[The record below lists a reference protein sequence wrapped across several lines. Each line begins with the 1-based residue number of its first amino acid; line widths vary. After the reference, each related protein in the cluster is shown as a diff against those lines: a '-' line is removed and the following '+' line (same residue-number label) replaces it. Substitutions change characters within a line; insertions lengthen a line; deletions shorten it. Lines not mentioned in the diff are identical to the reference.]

1 MLGIDSHQRLSPL
14 DASFLEVE
22 TPTAHMHVGWVALF
36 SPPDDGERP
45 TFARMRQ
52 FIEAR
57 LPRVP
62 RYRQKLAFVPFGI
75 HDPVWVDDPEFEIR
89 RHVLHSNERD
99 IDHLLEL
106 VLSTPLDRDH
116 PLWEIWIADQLE
128 DGRIG
133 LVGKVHH
140 CMVDGIAAVDLASLF
155 LDTSPAAAPEATK
168 AWRPASTPG
177 RAALLAQAVR
187 DRVGEEFDLVRLPA
201 RLARSPRRLGELV
214 ADTRKAAR
222 ALGHSVSN
230 GAPPSV
236 LNESISPL
244 RRLGK
249 VKRPVADL
257 LEIKKRHGMTLNDVV
272 LAVSAG
278 GVRRFLQQH
287 GEAPIAL
294 KAMVPVNVRGDGA
307 ASDLGNEISFV
318 FIELPCDEPDPLRR
332 LEDVH
337 AVMSDRK
344 ASGEPRGSQA
354 VLHALGYAPHALQ
367 HAVTHSVAGAS
378 AFNLVVS
385 NVAGP
390 RQPVYMLGWPMEE
403 AYPVVP
409 LADRHAVAIGF
420 TTVADRAYFGIYVD
434 RKSVPDV
441 ELLAA
446 DIQNAIDELMG
457 DSRTSPSETYSRTV

>member
-1 MLGIDSHQRLSPL
+1 
-14 DASFLEVE
+14 
-22 TPTAHMHVGWVALF
+22 
-36 SPPDDGERP
+36 
-45 TFARMRQ
+45 
-52 FIEAR
+52 
-57 LPRVP
+57 
-62 RYRQKLAFVPFGI
+62 
-75 HDPVWVDDPEFEIR
+75 
-89 RHVLHSNERD
+89 
-99 IDHLLEL
+99 
-106 VLSTPLDRDH
+106 
-116 PLWEIWIADQLE
+116 
-128 DGRIG
+128 
-133 LVGKVHH
+133 
-140 CMVDGIAAVDLASLF
+140 
-155 LDTSPAAAPEATK
+155 
-168 AWRPASTPG
+168 
-177 RAALLAQAVR
+177 
-187 DRVGEEFDLVRLPA
+187 
-201 RLARSPRRLGELV
+201 LGELV